1 MGVYFET
8 YGTFIKTIVKAIENI
23 NEECIFNFDSSGMH
37 IKISDVYKYK
47 MLELKIDKD
56 DLKEYHCDN
65 PIELGIVIDRIKDVT
80 KTLKAKDTI
89 TFNYESGGNNLILKA
104 GGLSRSVKLIDINM
118 IGKVPSL
125 VGAEKELS
133 DGYQT
138 TIKTNPLK
146 TFLRAASNA
155 ISFDVSTD
163 EDYLHLTSESDE
175 GLIEIEWVE
184 SPISPKGYGSTTNYS
199 VVETTKAISTIG
211 DAANIRGCQ
220 GGVWEIKW
228 GLGNHSYIRAMV
240 APRV

>member
-175 GLIEIEWVE
+175 GLIEINWEE
-184 SPISPKGYGSTTNYS
+184 SPISPRGYRSTTNYS
-199 VVETTKAISTIG
+199 VVETTKATSTMG
-211 DAANIRGCQ
+211 DSANIRGCE

>member
-1 MGVYFET
+1 
-8 YGTFIKTIVKAIENI
+8 
-23 NEECIFNFDSSGMH
+23 MH

-80 KTLKAKDTI
+80 KTLKAKDTV

-133 DGYQT
+133 DGYQA

-155 ISFDVSTD
+155 ISFDVST
-163 EDYLHLTSESDE
+163 EADYLHLTSESDE

-228 GLGNHSYIRAMV
+228 RLGNHSYIRAMV